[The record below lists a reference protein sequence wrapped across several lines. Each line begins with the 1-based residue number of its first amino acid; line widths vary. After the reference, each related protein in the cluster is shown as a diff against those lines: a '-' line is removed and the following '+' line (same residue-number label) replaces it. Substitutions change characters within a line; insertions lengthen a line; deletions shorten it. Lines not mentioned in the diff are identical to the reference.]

1 MKNNRW
7 MCSKIESSLRVEVVL
22 YVRSMLRNV
31 KQFLTSNSFPMREW
45 HLEHMEKTVLKF
57 VIGLSENATS
67 WQKKQHK
74 RYGTI
79 NNCCRQ
85 IKYDVRHGVT
95 NEEVLSFLQKIRFD
109 SSYSSTQNDAASIGR
124 LIELEKQFIPA
135 NRKGFS
141 Y

>member
-1 MKNNRW
+1 
-7 MCSKIESSLRVEVVL
+7 
-22 YVRSMLRNV
+22 
-31 KQFLTSNSFPMREW
+31 MREW
-45 HLEHMEKTVLKF
+45 HLEHMEKTVLNF

-85 IKYDVRHGVT
+85 IRYDVRHGVT
-95 NEEVLSFLQKIRFD
+95 NEEVLSFLQKIRLD
-109 SSYSSTQNDAASIGR
+109 SSYFSTQNDADSIGR
-124 LIELEKQFIPA
+124 LGELEKQFIPA

>member
-1 MKNNRW
+1 MASRTHGED
-7 MCSKIESSLRVEVVL
+7 SFEVCNWI
-22 YVRSMLRNV
+22 VRECHQL
-31 KQFLTSNSFPMREW
+31 
-45 HLEHMEKTVLKF
+45 
-57 VIGLSENATS
+57 A
-67 WQKKQHK
+67 KKQHK

>member
-1 MKNNRW
+1 MA
-7 MCSKIESSLRVEVVL
+7 
-22 YVRSMLRNV
+22 
-31 KQFLTSNSFPMREW
+31 SNSFPMREW
-45 HLEHMEKTVLKF
+45 HLEHMEKTVLRF
-57 VIGLSENATS
+57 VIGLSENASS

-95 NEEVLSFLQKIRFD
+95 NEEVLSFLQKIRLD
-109 SSYSSTQNDAASIGR
+109 SSYSGAQNDVGSIRR
-124 LIELEKQFIPA
+124 LDELEKQFMPA
-135 NRKGFS
+135 NKKGYS